1 MASTQ
6 VYATVQELRVRIER
20 TRTTDDTQL
29 LALLTAASRSIDNAC
44 NRARDGFVAAVTS
57 ARQFAGSG
65 LPIQRI
71 DECAAITLV
80 ETKPSTTGTYEAWD
94 ASDWFAFR
102 GEPRY
107 PVFGQPPYTG
117 LMVAPGGSYAT
128 FHTGNL
134 SGPSSLDQY
143 FLSSRH
149 ESLRN
154 HNPRA
159 ARGVPTVRVTAAW
172 GYALTCPPEIRE
184 ATVMQAAIWYKQMQG
199 AMTDTLADAATGT
212 LIYERSIHPS
222 IKRILVDGRYIRKVV
237 S

>member
-1 MASTQ
+1 MPSTQ
-6 VYATVQELRVRIER
+6 VYATVAELRARIER

-44 NRARDGFVAAVTS
+44 NRTRDGFVAASAT

-65 LPIQRI
+65 SSIQII
-71 DECAAITLV
+71 DECANVTGVAVKTSV
-80 ETKPSTTGTYEAWD
+80 TATTYDSWGAG
-94 ASDWFAFR
+94 DWIAFR
-102 GEPRY
+102 GDPRF
-107 PVFGQPPYTG
+107 PVFGQPPYTA
-117 LMVAPGGSYAT
+117 LMIAPGGNYAA
-128 FHTGNL
+128 FTGGGL
-134 SGPSSLDQY
+134 SGPSALDAY
-143 FLSSRH
+143 FLSSGP
-149 ESLRN
+149 SPRN

-159 ARGVPTVRVTAAW
+159 ARAVPTVQVTGAW

-212 LIYERSIHPS
+212 LIYERSVHPS
-222 IKRILVDGRYIRKVV
+222 VKRILVDGRYIRKVV